1 MIYSIQD
8 ATIDQNW
15 VGAQIASTTLLL
27 RQPIQMVYQEVY
39 IKADTVVLNDNHRA
53 HGAELGM
60 RMGGLPEQISKSP
73 WTSGSTDLG
82 PARTGKSTIAPTIA
96 CTIAE
101 RVFADRL
108 GTLLFCLIGGHGVED
123 HSDFQYIFPTRTM
136 FLPHVIQH
144 VQLLTIPTSHLM
156 SLNTEPTRL

>member
-39 IKADTVVLNDNHRA
+39 IKANMVVLNDNHRP

-60 RMGGLPEQISKSP
+60 RMGGLPEQISKSLDF
-73 WTSGSTDLG
+73 WFNGFG
-82 PARTGKSTIAPTIA
+82 PR
-96 CTIAE
+96 
-101 RVFADRL
+101 
-108 GTLLFCLIGGHGVED
+108 
-123 HSDFQYIFPTRTM
+123 
-136 FLPHVIQH
+136 
-144 VQLLTIPTSHLM
+144 
-156 SLNTEPTRL
+156 